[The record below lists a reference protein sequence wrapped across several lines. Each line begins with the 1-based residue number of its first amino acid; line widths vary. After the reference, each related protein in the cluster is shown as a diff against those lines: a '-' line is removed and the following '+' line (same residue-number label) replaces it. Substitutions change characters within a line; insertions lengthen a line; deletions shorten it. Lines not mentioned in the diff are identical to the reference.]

1 MPVVN
6 SFFSDEKYVE
16 QLEKLTPSLKQF
28 VADQLTCKDI
38 SLGPDEVTVRLLC
51 SAGIGMLAKVE
62 LDIYAAPY
70 QERVEKQDEICR
82 NVRQFILD
90 HVNGLQDAKA
100 WLILT
105 QLGHSWD

>member
-1 MPVVN
+1 MPAVN
-6 SFFSDEKYVE
+6 LFFNDDKYVE
-16 QLEKLTPSLKQF
+16 RLEKITPSLKQF

-38 SLGPDEVTVRLLC
+38 NLGPGEITVRLLH
-51 SAGIGMLAKVE
+51 SAGSGMLAKVE

-82 NVRQFILD
+82 DVRQFILD
-90 HVNGLQDAKA
+90 HVDALEDAKA

-105 QLGHSWD
+105 ELGHSWD